1 MTAHSHHTR
10 RKLTP
15 STNRHALWALASTPR
30 FVGRVLRGLLAGV
43 VLLALV
49 AGLPWALVH
58 FVGWPLP
65 GHVPTWDELQAT
77 LLNPMSP
84 QFLLNTLAVLCWIVW
99 FFFALDVLRCTIDA
113 ARGITWPQVR
123 PPGPLHGLAA
133 ALIGT
138 IVLTLL
144 GSRTPYTAPTTATAA
159 LTSDLVPVA
168 VVAPLTPGP
177 AAHTMA
183 QQAAVT
189 QQTTT
194 LAIDRAAPA
203 PAGMVQ
209 VTEEVRLP
217 HDDIYDSLWRVA
229 ERIYGPGGGSRW
241 PELFQLNRS
250 VKQRDGRTLTN
261 PNLVRPGWKVTAY
274 IPAPPDEHPP
284 DDQQP
289 PVPPPQPPPT
299 TTPPSTQPAPNRTPA
314 PAETNQSGEQT
325 NDQAEPGLD
334 LLTGAFVSLG
344 LAGVITAA
352 MVSARMWRRRRY
364 RIGSGDRTDL
374 HRPIAPVVRALRTAH
389 DDEDH
394 PRTVDDVEFVDL
406 APAPPRIHITAAGD
420 LEPDDEPTPVPARLG
435 VRGGRELALNLAS
448 TRGLGLAGPGAMA
461 AARALLL
468 HLLAEHQH
476 GESICVIV
484 PADDLH
490 LVFDGT
496 DAESLP
502 STIRVVESLDA
513 ALNEMEAALLTRARH
528 AIEETAASPTAASLV
543 LLGSPAPHAER
554 RLQAILDNGSTLGLA
569 GILFGQWRPGAT
581 VRVRHDGTVSA
592 TSPGPGDALASTRL
606 FTLPATDVTH
616 LLAVLRDAEGPTDLA
631 PADVAPAVG
640 HGTVEHD
647 ADAPLGDGAHI
658 VLRVEQ
664 PPPAPEQEAID
675 ELTQLEST
683 WPPDSGDGNQ
693 AEPVPSLQPLDVHP
707 EPPDTQPT
715 TGTPIP
721 SAGVAEDDRPAAVA
735 AGPDG
740 VEPVDCPSPHSPA
753 PTAHDEAPKAL
764 PRRSV
769 ALRVLGRVELVLQH
783 DGGARE
789 LGRALTPKHREVL
802 AYVALHPQGVRR
814 EALNDAIWP
823 DSRPPRPFNSL
834 HNALSLLRRALDNAT
849 DGAISNL
856 IINDDGRYHLDTDL
870 VTTDYQRLQH
880 TLQTPRS
887 AVGGGDALAPLRE
900 AVDLYQG
907 DLAED
912 LTAPW
917 VEPLRESIRRD
928 VLDALGVL
936 IRAHGESDPETM
948 LVLLERTRKLDRYN
962 EGVYRDIIRTQAR
975 LGQYDA
981 IPRTLTVLATTL
993 DDIGQ
998 KPSTE
1003 TRNLGELLQR
1013 RGSTRR
1019 SVSPDNAAA
1028 S

>member
-15 STNRHALWALASTPR
+15 STSRHPLWALASTLR
-30 FVGRVLRGLLAGV
+30 FVGRVLRGLLAAV

-65 GHVPTWDELQAT
+65 DHVPSWDEIQAT
-77 LLNPMSP
+77 LLNPMSA
-84 QFLLNTLAVLCWIVW
+84 QFLLNSLAVLCWIVW
-99 FFFALDVLRCTIDA
+99 FFFAIDVLRCTVDA

-144 GSRTPYTAPTTATAA
+144 GNRTPYTAPTPSTAA
-159 LTSDLVPVA
+159 LASNLAPVA

-177 AAHTMA
+177 AVHTVA
-183 QQAAVT
+183 QHAAVT
-189 QQTTT
+189 HQTTT
-194 LAIDRAAPA
+194 VVIDRAAPA

-217 HDDIYDSLWRVA
+217 HDGIYDSLWRVA
-229 ERIYGPGGGSRW
+229 ERIYGSGGGSRW
-241 PELFQLNRS
+241 PELYQLNRG
-250 VKQRDGRTLTN
+250 VEQPDGRALTN
-261 PNLVRPGWKVTAY
+261 PNLVRPGWKITAY
-274 IPAPPDEHPP
+274 IPAPPDTPPP
-284 DDQQP
+284 DTPQQP

-299 TTPPSTQPAPNRTPA
+299 TTAPTAPPSTQPAPNTTPA
-314 PAETNQSGEQT
+314 PAETDQSGKQSS
-325 NDQAEPGLD
+325 DQSDPGLD

-344 LAGVITAA
+344 LAGAITAA

-364 RIGSGDRTDL
+364 RIGSGDRADL
-374 HRPIAPVVRALRTAH
+374 HRSIAPVVRALRTAH
-389 DDEDH
+389 DDHDDDRRSAE
-394 PRTVDDVEFVDL
+394 DVEFVDL

-420 LEPDDEPTPVPARLG
+420 LEPDDEPTPVPARVG

-448 TRGLGLAGPGAMA
+448 TRGLGLAGPGATP

-468 HLLAEHQH
+468 HLLAEQQP
-476 GESICVIV
+476 GDGMCVLV

-490 LVFDGT
+490 LVFDGA
-496 DAESLP
+496 DVASLP
-502 STIRVVESLDA
+502 STVRVVETLDA
-513 ALNEMEAALLTRARH
+513 ALNEMEAALLTRTRH
-528 AIEETAASPTAASLV
+528 AIEETGPPPTAVSLV

-554 RLQAILDNGSTLGLA
+554 RLQAVLDNGSTLGLA
-569 GILFGQWRPGAT
+569 GILLGQWRPGAT

-592 TSPGPGDALASTRL
+592 TSPGLGDALASTRL
-606 FTLPATDVTH
+606 FTLPATDATE
-616 LLAVLRDAEGPTDLA
+616 LLAVLHDAEGPADLPPLDHPSTVGDEEPA
-631 PADVAPAVG
+631 PFVDHRSDDHDVVHPSSVPEQP
-640 HGTVEHD
+640 TVEEMTR
-647 ADAPLGDGAHI
+647 LETT
-658 VLRVEQ
+658 R
-664 PPPAPEQEAID
+664 PPEPE
-675 ELTQLEST
+675 
-683 WPPDSGDGNQ
+683 DSQQ
-693 AEPVPSLQPLDVHP
+693 APSLQLLDVHP
-707 EPPDTQPT
+707 ATVDTPPA
-715 TGTPIP
+715 TGTPIT
-721 SAGVAEDDRPAAVA
+721 AADVAEDDRSPTDVA
-735 AGPDG
+735 ANPDA
-740 VEPVDCPSPHSPA
+740 VEPVDDPSPHSPE
-753 PTAHDEAPKAL
+753 PPDRDEAAKAM
-764 PRRSV
+764 PQRSLV
-769 ALRVLGRVELVLQH
+769 LRVLGRVELVLHH
-783 DGGARE
+783 DGDARE
-789 LGRALTPKHREVL
+789 LGGALTPKHREML
-802 AYVALHPQGVRR
+802 AYLALHPQGVRR

-849 DGAISNL
+849 DGAISDL
-856 IINDDGRYHLDTDL
+856 ILNDDGRYHLDTDL

-880 TLQTPRS
+880 ALQTPRS
-887 AVGGGDALAPLRE
+887 AGGGDALASLRE
-900 AVDLYQG
+900 AVELYQS

-917 VEPLRESIRRD
+917 VEPFRESIRRD
-928 VLDALGVL
+928 VLDAIGVL
-936 IRAHGESDPETM
+936 IRAHGETDPETM

-981 IPRTLTVLATTL
+981 IPRTLAVLATAL

-998 KPSTE
+998 EPSGE
-1003 TRNLGELLQR
+1003 TRNLGEFLQR

-1019 SVSPDNAAA
+1019 PASPDNAAA